1 MNDDFDL
8 IVIGAGPAGL
18 ATALGAKQNGLE
30 KVLVLDQQ
38 PAIGRQLKGQSI
50 HYRPELLTKIFPKK
64 LPTKAFVS
72 EIKAFG
78 RNYYSPSGKKTFH
91 LEDKIDRVWIDFR
104 LFLTELANQA
114 VKENVFLRVNTKA
127 TNLFTLPNGR
137 LQVFIEDVLK
147 NKSEILTSRLVV
159 GAEGANSLTAQVQ
172 HLPQP
177 VPLCP
182 IIRGHFF
189 GEYNENDMEFL
200 FFSDTSLNVAGTS
213 FIFPHGPHNAEF
225 GVIIFPEVSI
235 DPLPDCWKIWDT
247 VLNSPVVREN
257 INFLKF
263 YETSL
268 SSIPMGGPVSR
279 IYTNNCFTIGEAAGQ
294 VTPSGGSGVLT
305 GLELGRLLGEQLG
318 NNYPNWGEKT
328 LMDIESEIL
337 SHPTHEKLSL
347 MAQMILPFRRRLFRE
362 LRTWENIDKEWEN
375 ITEILA
381 LAFGPKNV

>member
-114 VKENVFLRVNTKA
+114 VKENIFLRVNTKA

-159 GAEGANSLTAQVQ
+159 GAEGANSITAQVQ

-225 GVIIFPEVSI
+225 GVIIYPEVSI

-279 IYTNNCFTIGEAAGQ
+279 IYTNNCFIIGEAAGQ

-305 GLELGRLLGEQLG
+305 GLELGWLLGEQLG
-318 NNYPNWGEKT
+318 NSYPNWGEKT

-381 LAFGPKNV
+381 FGPKNV